1 MITAR
6 ILEIAA
12 SADNSDRLDDVVHML
27 EAYTISQVVEDVRIH
42 NDIFDYVA
50 ELANSL
56 NPDYEEEVGL
66 LLAGVLLHYQDSPK
80 HFLSALLATEVLD
93 PTGEVLMTSPTFTF
107 FYECAQ
113 PREILDAWAGFTF
126 KISAHPDAPINEK
139 RLIDAYVCALPVL
152 NLPKIY
158 DLVDS
163 IDRGCGVSINQL
175 FVSLATHLYISDKTK
190 YYMLLKSKH
199 EVFEIRTLIGRLSE
213 IQKLEVAIN
222 TENEL
227 AKIECVR
234 QVIYF
239 RTSND
244 SVPEENIQLL
254 ADCIVS
260 IANTNNEL
268 LAKFLV
274 YFLEFPVRCPALYPA
289 LGKAIPR
296 LSDLQIDLL
305 VELMPIQFE
314 HKDIPLYRRLLEEM
328 ALNAS
333 SSSLMRMLAGIY
345 KRRQE
350 FLFCTETP
358 LINEPKYTNLGEFQI
373 NYLEKAPIEL
383 YIEHLKKL
391 VRQLLDIRVQWHSSE
406 TEFESKLWIIISEI
420 KLASLAFNSRGIQAA
435 REEFGA
441 FFESLDRYCNK
452 SLVVVI
458 MKHTPY
464 EDVKK
469 IINEIRGAFSLPL
482 IE

>member
-1 MITAR
+1 MITSR
-6 ILEIAA
+6 ILEIAV
-12 SADNSDRLDDVVHML
+12 SADNSDRLDDVVNML
-27 EAYTISQVVEDVRIH
+27 EAYTISQVVEDVIIQ

-50 ELANSL
+50 ELANPL
-56 NPDYEEEVGL
+56 KPNYEEEAGL

-93 PTGEVLMTSPTFTF
+93 QSGEILMTSAAFTS
-107 FYECAQ
+107 FYEYAQ
-113 PREILDAWAGFTF
+113 PRDILDAWAGFTF
-126 KISAHPDAPINEK
+126 KISAYPDAPLNEK
-139 RLIDAYVCALPVL
+139 RLIDAYACALPVL

-163 IDRGCGVSINQL
+163 IDRGCGASENQL
-175 FVSLATHLYISDKTK
+175 FVSLAKHLYISDRTK
-190 YYMLLKSKH
+190 YYMLLKSKN
-199 EVFEIRTLIGRLSE
+199 EVFEIRTLISGLTE
-213 IQKLEVAIN
+213 IQKLEVAIS

-227 AKIECVR
+227 AKIECIR

-239 RTSND
+239 RKDKD
-244 SVPEENIQLL
+244 SVPEEYIQLL
-254 ADCIVS
+254 VDCIVS
-260 IANTNNEL
+260 IANTNNEI

-305 VELMPIQFE
+305 VELMPIQFD
-314 HKDIPLYRRLLEEM
+314 HQDIPLYRRLLEEM

-333 SSSLMRMLAGIY
+333 SSSLMRVLAGIY

-350 FLFCTETP
+350 FLCSREIP
-358 LINEPKYTNLGEFQI
+358 SLNEPKYTNVGEFQI

-391 VRQLLDIRVQWHSSE
+391 IRQLLDIRVQWHSSE

-435 REEFGA
+435 GEEFGT
-441 FFESLDRYCNK
+441 FFESLDRNCNK
-452 SLVVVI
+452 SLVVEL
-458 MKHTPY
+458 MQHTPY
-464 EDVKK
+464 DDVRK
-469 IINEIRGAFSLPL
+469 IINEIREAFSFPQ
-482 IE
+482 IA

>member
-12 SADNSDRLDDVVHML
+12 SSDNSDRLDDVVHML
-27 EAYTISQVVEDVRIH
+27 EAYTISQVVEDVRIQ

-56 NPDYEEEVGL
+56 NPNYEEEVGL
-66 LLAGVLLHYQDSPK
+66 LLTGVLLHYQDSPK

-93 PTGEVLMTSPTFTF
+93 PAGEVLMTSPTFTF
-107 FYECAQ
+107 FYEYAQ

-126 KISAHPDAPINEK
+126 KISAYPDAPLNEK
-139 RLIDAYVCALPVL
+139 RLIDAYACALPVL

-163 IDRGCGVSINQL
+163 IDRGCGVTENQL
-175 FVSLATHLYISDKTK
+175 FVSLAKHLYISNRTK
-190 YYMLLKSKH
+190 YYMLLKSKN
-199 EVFEIRTLIGRLSE
+199 EVFEIRTLISGLTE

-227 AKIECVR
+227 AKIECIR

-239 RTSND
+239 RKCND
-244 SVPEENIQLL
+244 SVPEEYIELL

-260 IANTNNEL
+260 IASTNNEL

-289 LGKAIPR
+289 LGKAVPR

-305 VELMPIQFE
+305 VELMPIQFD
-314 HKDIPLYRRLLEEM
+314 HQDIPLYRRLLEEM
-328 ALNAS
+328 AINAT
-333 SSSLMRMLAGIY
+333 SSSLMRVLAGIY

-350 FLFCTETP
+350 FLCSRAVP
-358 LINEPKYTNLGEFQI
+358 SMQEPKYTNVGEFQI
-373 NYLEKAPIEL
+373 NYLEKVPIEL
-383 YIEHLKKL
+383 YFQHLKKL
-391 VRQLLDIRVQWHSSE
+391 VQQLLDVRVQWHSSE

-420 KLASLAFNSRGIQAA
+420 KLASLAFHSRGIQEVS
-435 REEFGA
+435 EEFGT
-441 FFESLDRYCNK
+441 FFESLDCYCNK
-452 SLVVVI
+452 SLVVEL
-458 MKHTPY
+458 MKHTTY

-469 IINEIRGAFSLPL
+469 IINEIREAFSLPL
-482 IE
+482 IA